1 MQMMDCRN
9 DWNVIWMTEVNLTS
23 KIIFLS
29 NQLRRQ
35 WCTTIIGRN
44 GSTPRVPDNLSAEP
58 IGGNL
63 GPTSVLMFPVDQ
75 KWSIKSASRSM
86 KITNLLVFWWSTKED
101 VIFLLFFFNGHRD
114 TYPQP
119 RGCEDEHP
127 PTVLSVLVNGS
138 LNYYITI
145 DTTWTVIKQSLI

>member
-1 MQMMDCRN
+1 MMDCRN
-9 DWNVIWMTEVNLTS
+9 DWNVIWMTEVNLTF

-35 WCTTIIGRN
+35 WCTTIIGGN
-44 GSTPRVPDNLSAEP
+44 GNTPRVPDDLSAES

-63 GPTSVLMFPVDQ
+63 CPTSVLMFPVDQ
-75 KWSIKSASRSM
+75 RWSIKSASRNM
-86 KITNLLVFWWSTKED
+86 KITNLLVFWWNTKED

-127 PTVLSVLVNGS
+127 PTVLWVLVNRS